1 MNKQFHRGK
10 QLLTLVIAIMLLT
23 DGVSF
28 WLSRSLLLS
37 WYKDTATQLQMAQ
50 LQPQTLDAH
59 AVHRLLGQFVE
70 IDQRNFLSDQ
80 GMNYALLILCLV
92 ILALGYG
99 WIRWLWGVTW
109 LVKGISGLLVVYLLT
124 MEFDLWT
131 NLVFFGLVTS
141 SLYTVC
147 ALTMLCLPSI
157 NTYLRVIRR

>member
-23 DGVSF
+23 DGVNF

-50 LQPQTLDAH
+50 LQPQTLDVH